1 MCRKGGAVN
10 AQCPVNTESLFT
22 FGVSERKGKRTC
34 FGALLPPPSDGGSE
48 GLRKGDFRPVKR
60 GRREEG
66 LWRQIKFGNDF
77 ATTGGLERR
86 RRRGGEW
93 YIRANGR
100 SEKKERRRRKVLL
113 GAEENEGG
121 WHWGSPRIGWK
132 SGGFFACVESFL
144 THGTTV
150 KARPWH
156 RLNFLRHNFSPE
168 AEEEEEEEEGD
179 GRDFSRWR
187 RNFAARRRR
196 ARSSL
201 PTPFRKSSLPSAT
214 LFLSAKERRHPLK
227 ANSWKDRDREEEVQD
242 SEAICIHLFSIS
254 RVQKISRERGLQSKR
269 VTWWLR
275 NEKGPFRSP
284 YLFSSSIRVGYLI
297 NSRKAITPPQRHGRS
312 TTGFFIAFYL
322 LLPSLPPGRIGGRLR
337 SRRPGLC
344 SGRRPLGGGGGV
356 VLSGVGGGADAAGAR
371 WRRGGRGHN
380 I

>member
-1 MCRKGGAVN
+1 M
-10 AQCPVNTESLFT
+10 
-22 FGVSERKGKRTC
+22 
-34 FGALLPPPSDGGSE
+34 
-48 GLRKGDFRPVKR
+48 RKGDFRPVKR

-66 LWRQIKFGNDF
+66 GEGFGGKLSSE
-77 ATTGGLERR
+77 TTLQRREGWKGGGGG
-86 RRRGGEW
+86 GGEATG
-93 YIRANGR
+93 ISERTAVREKR
-100 SEKKERRRRKVLL
+100 SGGGGKFFL

-144 THGTTV
+144 THGTTA

-168 AEEEEEEEEGD
+168 AEEEEEEGD

-227 ANSWKDRDREEEVQD
+227 ANSWKDRGREEEVQD

-254 RVQKISRERGLQSKR
+254 RVQKISRERGLQSK
-269 VTWWLR
+269 TWSLR
-275 NEKGPFRSP
+275 NEKGPLPVPPLVFQF
-284 YLFSSSIRVGYLI
+284 YSSRIGYLI

-356 VLSGVGGGADAAGAR
+356 VLSGVGAGADAAGAR